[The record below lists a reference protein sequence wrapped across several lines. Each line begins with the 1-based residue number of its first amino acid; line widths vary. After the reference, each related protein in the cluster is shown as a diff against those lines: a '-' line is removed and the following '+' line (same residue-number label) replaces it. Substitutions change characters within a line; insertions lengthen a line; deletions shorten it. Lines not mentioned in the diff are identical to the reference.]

1 MRKLRDRLLTVTFIA
16 GLSLVSGP
24 SVDAA
29 KSTCNTRAAK
39 VVCPRANLYG
49 VDFSGRNLVGANF
62 KLANLERA
70 VFRGANLT
78 GANFSGAKLGEAV
91 FTSAILDKVTI
102 SGGSFSGIKSMRGA
116 KVSSALLSEVPLAD
130 FTGSTFTS
138 SQFIGN
144 IAGAKFNNVTF
155 KNVTFKDSEVPLAD
169 FTGSTFTSS
178 QFIGNIA
185 GAKFNNVTF
194 EDEVGFRTE
203 SNSPLASLGYMQG
216 TDFTGATFPAQK
228 SLFGTAIKGAIGLSI
243 SALLPISTTLNL
255 AEMDLSGLD
264 LRTATTFLI
273 VTNANLTNTDV
284 SGVGICH
291 SLSPL
296 GTANI
301 SGLRAVG
308 SQFQSCDFSLT
319 TGSPATFE
327 NATLGFSKLSGVQ
340 WNGVNF
346 SGADFD
352 SANLT
357 GAVLRNSNLSGARRS
372 IPNFT
377 GADFTGSTGTTKD
390 FWWPRKL
397 MTCPNGVVSVGCS

>member
-49 VDFSGRNLVGANF
+49 VDFSGRNLAGANF

-155 KNVTFKDSEVPLAD
+155 
-169 FTGSTFTSS
+169 
-178 QFIGNIA
+178 
-185 GAKFNNVTF
+185 

-228 SLFGTAIKGAIGLSI
+228 SFFGTAIKGAIGLSI

-284 SGVGICH
+284 SGVEICH
-291 SLSPL
+291 SRSPL

-308 SQFQSCDFSLT
+308 SQFRSCDFSLT